1 MFSPPRTSR
10 RRQRPLSSELS
21 FSEPKSKRRRSAITQ
36 KTTLT
41 LGNTPKPLETDE
53 KNVKSTAVV
62 QSKKDVSLERELA
75 VRGKKLR
82 VGDRELKGDGSI
94 LLSSN
99 DMYTVAKLPALPDR
113 LKSEPEKKSRQ
124 HGSFNSRNGYALV
137 LTHTHALVWLYSV
150 NSPSPE
156 TFMFTLDQ
164 SSNLT
169 SGPLPIGSLVS
180 ASASSSIPGLLV
192 VIPSTGKVT
201 YWESVSSAAT
211 YDLKS
216 QKNGVELI
224 IPGLSFGETV
234 VQLLNAESAGF
245 ILVLSSGRIAYMS
258 VRDGHGRPSI
268 SVQFLRIG
276 SSAITGGI
284 LGSIRNVLLSS
295 TVKGDIVAIRAAP
308 AEKVGERDIAMT
320 TTKGKIQYWK
330 LFRGGHISLFKEHD
344 IRGSIFDAVKSINPG
359 ISSLPVES
367 FEIIDFT
374 FIPKS
379 IANAGST
386 QIENEDIDL
395 IILLS
400 FIDHHH
406 TDYFLVRVLLKRNEL
421 EVKKVLPIK
430 SYTTPINQNATSK
443 TRIFLPKPALVA
455 FIVFDKAI
463 VVISITK
470 LLDERD
476 FQNGEDN
483 HPQGITYDDVIDFR
497 NEIDVEVVGSGMEE
511 QNESNVVD
519 DPKSLHLKVKNPA
532 VILLVRGGGVLRIS
546 AIDVARLSS
555 SNPQQVNA
563 KMKLEQ
569 AIFFGSLNQNPLSFT
584 VRTEQRFSDEEFS
597 SAALSLSSEIL
608 RSTTPYI
615 SSIAASIE
623 QNLHKRSAALHNLAK
638 FLCKSEIKLDRITK
652 WRLLFNAEKMKA
664 ASLVW
669 KRYDS
674 AMKTKG
680 SGDKRSLLLEV
691 VESIHEEH
699 KSKSVSE
706 ADELDRVRQW
716 FIKDICNMETAL
728 PWAFQV
734 IKCLWHDESNEDELV
749 LKMISEAND
758 LVISALKG
766 AFEFRALNLDL
777 YGLSSEQ
784 IEDGVLTNGYKGLPQ
799 FWTSTIFI
807 VENTRMHTQLAIVY
821 LDNCNQQ
828 NQSDSKRSAL
838 IDKIKIDCCNLLDV
852 TIRSNAERIRWCS
865 AQDSQKLRNEAEMIN
880 REQSEA
886 QNTFI
891 SALASLG
898 LPDEAMDLAE
908 KHQLLTVLASLIK
921 LDLETCDRWINTKPV
936 PRDFNN
942 FVLRRHQLES
952 RLQNLFLKFGS
963 LWATAWCEIFL
974 VNSIEGQLFDSMSSQ
989 QEFLTKF
996 LRSKLEYAKISWI
1009 NDVIRE
1015 RDFENASQALL
1026 DHGLKV
1032 EDNFWCKKITLSIG
1046 KLALLASQENSETNS
1061 RKPELILTETQLGLI
1076 DIQEEIFEYIS
1087 PVISDAVDETAEHQ
1101 FAIEFYENGS
1111 LEKQIS
1117 FRSSFQKA
1125 IFKLIKHETM
1135 SASELVD
1142 LLTIM
1147 DAGLHT
1153 EDHIFFSFRQFYLA
1167 LKTISIEP
1175 PHGDQ
1180 SLVQRIIWRR
1190 CMLRDDWAE
1199 INNTNMKHDEEVAA
1213 QSRATILYQTLMMC
1227 FKSRLFENDPN
1238 IKPISPQESLGAG
1251 TEDLEF
1257 RYRRLDISLRE
1268 KIIKDMQ
1275 TEDHNLKRLIDEC
1288 RLNEWHMTVL
1298 DLVKHDFE
1306 NQTREEEDNAKREQ
1320 EAVDELTFIEKSLQE
1335 KESSKLESLLQLKS
1349 RYKLRTRTEGFIAN
1363 HHESI

>member
-10 RRQRPLSSELS
+10 RRQRPLSSDLS

-36 KTTLT
+36 KNTLS
-41 LGNTPKPLETDE
+41 LGNTSKPQETDE
-53 KNVKSTAVV
+53 KNVKKTAVV
-62 QSKKDVSLERELA
+62 QSKKDGSSGRELA
-75 VRGKKLR
+75 VRGKKMRL
-82 VGDRELKGDGSI
+82 GDRELKGDGSI

-113 LKSEPEKKSRQ
+113 LKSESEKKSRQ

-137 LTHTHALVWLYSV
+137 LTHTHAFVWLYSV
-150 NSPSPE
+150 NSSSPE

-180 ASASSSIPGLLV
+180 ASASSSIPGLVV

-211 YDLKS
+211 YDLKL
-216 QKNGVELI
+216 QKNGVELT

-234 VQLLNAESAGF
+234 VQLLNAESVGF
-245 ILVLSSGRIAYMS
+245 ILALSSGRIAYMS

-276 SSAITGGI
+276 SSAIAGGI

-295 TVKGDIVAIRAAP
+295 TTKGDIAAIRAAP
-308 AEKVGERDIAMT
+308 AEKVGERDITMI

-330 LFRGGHISLFKEHD
+330 LFRGGHISSLKEYD
-344 IRGSIFDAVKSINPG
+344 IRVSIFDAVKNINPG

-379 IANAGST
+379 TTNVGST
-386 QIENEDIDL
+386 RIETEDIDL
-395 IILLS
+395 IILSS
-400 FIDHHH
+400 FIDRHHAN
-406 TDYFLVRVLLKRNEL
+406 YFLVRVRLKQNEL
-421 EVKKVLPIK
+421 EIKNVLPIK
-430 SYTTPINQNATSK
+430 SYTTPINHNATSK
-443 TRIFLPKPALVA
+443 TMIFLPKPALIA
-455 FIVFDKAI
+455 FIVFDKAMA
-463 VVISITK
+463 VISVTK
-470 LLDERD
+470 LLDERE
-476 FQNGEDN
+476 FQNGEEN

-497 NEIDVEVVGSGMEE
+497 NEIDVEVVGSGMEQ
-511 QNESNVVD
+511 QNESNLVD
-519 DPKSLHLKVKNPA
+519 DPKSLHLKAKNPA
-532 VILLVRGGGVLRIS
+532 VVLLLRGGGVLRIS

-584 VRTEQRFSDEEFS
+584 VRTEQRFSDEEYS

-608 RSTTPYI
+608 ESTTPYI

-623 QNLHKRSAALHNLAK
+623 QNLQKRSTALHNLAK
-638 FLCKSEIKLDRITK
+638 FLCRSEVKLDRVTK
-652 WRLLFNAEKMKA
+652 WRLLFNAEKLKA

-691 VESIHEEH
+691 VESIHEDD
-699 KSKSVSE
+699 KSKSVSD

-728 PWAFQV
+728 PWAYQV
-734 IKCLWHDESNEDELV
+734 IKRFWRDESNENEL
-749 LKMISEAND
+749 LKMVSEAND
-758 LVISALKG
+758 LVIGALQS

-777 YGLSSEQ
+777 YGLSSEE
-784 IEDGVLTNGYKGLPQ
+784 IEDGVLTNGYKGLPE
-799 FWTSTIFI
+799 FWTSTIFL
-807 VENTRMHTQLAIVY
+807 VENTRMHTQLVIVY
-821 LDNCNQQ
+821 LDNYYQEKKI
-828 NQSDSKRSAL
+828 DSKIPIL
-838 IDKIKIDCCNLLDV
+838 IDKIKSDCYYLLDV
-852 TIRSNAERIRWCS
+852 TIRSNTERIRWCS
-865 AQDSQKLRNEAEMIN
+865 AQDSQKYKNEAEVIN

-921 LDLETCDRWINTKPV
+921 LDLDSCDRLINSKPA

-942 FVLRRHQLES
+942 LIMRRHLLQS
-952 RLQNLFLKFGS
+952 RLQNLFLKFGT
-963 LWATAWCEIFL
+963 LWASAWCKIFL
-974 VNSIEGQLFDSMSSQ
+974 VNSIEGQLFDSMSTQ
-989 QEFLTKF
+989 QEYLTKF

-1046 KLALLASQENSETNS
+1046 KLTLLASHGNDDTSS
-1061 RKPELILTETQLGLI
+1061 RRPELILTEAQLGLI
-1076 DIQEEIFEYIS
+1076 DIQEEVFEFVS
-1087 PVISDAVDETAEHQ
+1087 PVISDALDETVEQQ
-1101 FAIEFYENGS
+1101 FVIEFFENRS
-1111 LEKQIS
+1111 LEKQITFQSS
-1117 FRSSFQKA
+1117 FRKA
-1125 IFKLIKHETM
+1125 ISKLIKHETM
-1135 SASELVD
+1135 SALELVD

-1153 EDHIFFSFRQFYLA
+1153 EHHKFFSCRQFYLA
-1167 LKTISIEP
+1167 LKTISFEP

-1227 FKSRLFENDPN
+1227 FKSHLFEKDPN

-1251 TEDLEF
+1251 IEDLEF

-1268 KIIKDMQ
+1268 KIMKDMQ
-1275 TEDHNLKRLIDEC
+1275 TEDHSLKRLIDRC

-1298 DLVKHDFE
+1298 DLVKQDLE
-1306 NQTREEEDNAKREQ
+1306 NQIREEEEDTKTEQ
-1320 EAVDELTFIEKSLQE
+1320 EAADELTLIEESLQR
-1335 KESSKLESLLQLKS
+1335 KESSKVESLLQLKS
-1349 RYKLRTRTEGFIAN
+1349 RYKLKIRTEGFSAN